1 MRYFKIDGAAIVFAA
16 LVVVIV
22 FFYLAPDGIGPSGL
36 CEVAHVIGII
46 GWDIADVVTV
56 EGTDSN
62 GVGVVLVLRLC
73 LDVAHE
79 LAYIAIDA
87 ESEVNACNIVVNNI
101 GAFCYECVVRLN
113 DWKWTSVCFI
123 IAGFDGC
130 DVAASFD
137 ATFHFFQQ
145 K

>member
-1 MRYFKIDGAAIVFAA
+1 MRYFEIDGSSIVFAA
-16 LVVVIV
+16 LVVVVV

-56 EGTDSN
+56 EGTNSN
-62 GVGVVLVLRLC
+62 GVGVVFVFRLRLN
-73 LDVAHE
+73 VAHE
-79 LAYIAIDA
+79 FADIAIDA
-87 ESEVNACNIVVNNI
+87 APEVNACYIVVNDS
-101 GAFCYECVVRLN
+101 GAFGHECMVRLH
-113 DWKWTSVCFI
+113 DWKWPSVCFI

-130 DVAASFD
+130 DVTASFC
-137 ATFHFFQQ
+137 ATFHFFQA